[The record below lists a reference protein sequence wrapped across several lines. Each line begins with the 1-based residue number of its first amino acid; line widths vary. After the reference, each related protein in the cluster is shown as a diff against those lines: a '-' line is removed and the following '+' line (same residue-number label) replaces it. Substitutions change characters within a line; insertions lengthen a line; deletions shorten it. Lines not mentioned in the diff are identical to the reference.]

1 MQSNYSDKVVRS
13 HAKSDTQ
20 TQLEEAQA
28 LIRLQHEYITH
39 LEKGLDVM
47 KGMAM
52 YITILE
58 KQLLDNG
65 ITTAGFDAFFGMP
78 EGVEDAGNTDER
90 VAERSDVS

>member
-1 MQSNYSDKVVRS
+1 MKGNFSDKVVKT
-13 HAKSDTQ
+13 HKKSDLQ

-52 YITILE
+52 YITLLE
-58 KQLLDNG
+58 KELLDHG
-65 ITTAGFDAFFGMP
+65 IASVGFDTFFGMP
-78 EGVEDAGNTDER
+78 KEEEDDARNTDER
-90 VAERSDVS
+90 LAE

>member
-1 MQSNYSDKVVRS
+1 MKGNFADKVVKA
-13 HAKSDTQ
+13 HPKNDLQ

-52 YITILE
+52 YITMLE

-65 ITTAGFDAFFGMP
+65 IPTEGFDAFFGMP
-78 EGVEDAGNTDER
+78 KEPEDA
-90 VAERSDVS
+90 V

>member
-1 MQSNYSDKVVRS
+1 MQSAYADKVVRS
-13 HAKSDTQ
+13 HRSDDIE
-20 TQLEEAQA
+20 TQLEECQA
-28 LIRLQHEYITH
+28 LIRLQHDYITH

-65 ITTAGFDAFFGMP
+65 ITTTGFDAFFGMP
-78 EGVEDAGNTDER
+78 KEEDIDGTI
-90 VAERSDVS
+90 S

>member
-1 MQSNYSDKVVRS
+1 MKSSFDSNVVMS
-13 HAKSDTQ
+13 YAKSDTQ

-28 LIRLQHEYITH
+28 LIRLQHQYITH

-65 ITTAGFDAFFGMP
+65 ITTVGFDAFFGMP
-78 EGVEDAGNTDER
+78 EEKD
-90 VAERSDVS
+90 SDDTPIS

>member
-1 MQSNYSDKVVRS
+1 MKGSFSDKVVMS
-13 HAKSDTQ
+13 HAKSDVQ

-78 EGVEDAGNTDER
+78 KEDEIDGTI
-90 VAERSDVS
+90 S